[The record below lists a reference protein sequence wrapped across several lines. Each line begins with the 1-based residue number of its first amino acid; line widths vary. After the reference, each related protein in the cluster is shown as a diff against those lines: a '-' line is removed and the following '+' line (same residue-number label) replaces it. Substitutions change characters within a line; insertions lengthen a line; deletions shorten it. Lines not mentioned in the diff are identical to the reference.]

1 MVLSWMPS
9 RLYIYFKSQL
19 NEWTLYTV
27 AWIRDI
33 SILSQVLRTHYGDE
47 PCESPKTFLRDV
59 LSFPRPSPST
69 GQWSL
74 RGTLPS
80 DSPWLPPL
88 VVSAFLFE
96 LLSLLPFALWV
107 LLVFL
112 AWFGADHLTLGTS
125 RLPAAQRSDCSL
137 QDGSSSLLKAMRELY
152 QLSRCDQLMDAN
164 RFTLVVFLNKQKK
177 KKIYF
182 CEERSAYSSL
192 FLGRNLLLF

>member
-1 MVLSWMPS
+1 MNGLC
-9 RLYIYFKSQL
+9 
-19 NEWTLYTV
+19 TLWPL

-33 SILSQVLRTHYGDE
+33 SFLSQVLRTHCGDE
-47 PCESPKTFLRDV
+47 PYESPKTFLRDV
-59 LSFPRPSPST
+59 LSFQRPSPST

-96 LLSLLPFALWV
+96 LLSLLPFALSV

-125 RLPAAQRSDCSL
+125 RLPGTQCSDWSL
-137 QDGSSSLLKAMRELY
+137 QDGSSSLLKATRELN

-164 RFTLVVFLNKQKK
+164 RFTLVVFLKK
-177 KKIYF
+177 K
-182 CEERSAYSSL
+182 EEENI
-192 FLGRNLLLF
+192 FL